1 MIRFSHTIIITTVLF
16 MLCVG
21 YGLWSSSHFENFSE
35 EIIEEYSVGILP
47 DELLDNTIKKI
58 RETGDDN
65 EYIFKVT
72 CESGLQ
78 YNFACA
84 TQCVRIDR
92 VYRGGQEL
100 VGSTIN
106 VLVAN
111 RIFLDMRSIN
121 MSFVGEMKPGKE
133 YLVLLND
140 CIKTPYMDI
149 YNKRDEYLFSPFFPY
164 SEVNATAH
172 ESISQNANWAL
183 YSEAKSEDFT
193 LMSDAA
199 VEKIKKLSRELT
211 DKYR

>member
-84 TQCVRIDR
+84 TQCVRIDK

-149 YNKRDEYLFSPFFPY
+149 YNKRDE
-164 SEVNATAH
+164 
-172 ESISQNANWAL
+172 
-183 YSEAKSEDFT
+183 
-193 LMSDAA
+193 
-199 VEKIKKLSRELT
+199 
-211 DKYR
+211 

>member
-21 YGLWSSSHFENFSE
+21 YGLWSSSHFEDFSE

-84 TQCVRIDR
+84 TQCVRIDK

-140 CIKTPYMDI
+140 CIKTPYMHI

-164 SEVNATAH
+164 SEVNATVH

>member
-84 TQCVRIDR
+84 TQCVRIDK

-149 YNKRDEYLFSPFFPY
+149 YNS
-164 SEVNATAH
+164 VM
-172 ESISQNANWAL
+172 SICSLLSFHIRRSMQRYTKVYRRMLIGL
-183 YSEAKSEDFT
+183 YIVKLRVRT
-193 LMSDAA
+193 LP
-199 VEKIKKLSRELT
+199 
-211 DKYR
+211 

>member
-1 MIRFSHTIIITTVLF
+1 
-16 MLCVG
+16 
-21 YGLWSSSHFENFSE
+21 
-35 EIIEEYSVGILP
+35 
-47 DELLDNTIKKI
+47 
-58 RETGDDN
+58 
-65 EYIFKVT
+65 
-72 CESGLQ
+72 
-78 YNFACA
+78 
-84 TQCVRIDR
+84 
-92 VYRGGQEL
+92 
-100 VGSTIN
+100 
-106 VLVAN
+106 
-111 RIFLDMRSIN
+111 

-140 CIKTPYMDI
+140 CIRTPYMDI

>member
-100 VGSTIN
+100 VE
-106 VLVAN
+106 VRL
-111 RIFLDMRSIN
+111 M
-121 MSFVGEMKPGKE
+121 
-133 YLVLLND
+133 YL
-140 CIKTPYMDI
+140 
-149 YNKRDEYLFSPFFPY
+149 
-164 SEVNATAH
+164 
-172 ESISQNANWAL
+172 
-183 YSEAKSEDFT
+183 
-193 LMSDAA
+193 
-199 VEKIKKLSRELT
+199 
-211 DKYR
+211 

>member
-21 YGLWSSSHFENFSE
+21 YGLWSSSHFEDFSE

-111 RIFLDMRSIN
+111 CIFLDMRSIN
-121 MSFVGEMKPGKE
+121 MSFVGEMKVGNILFCLMTALRRHIWI
-133 YLVLLND
+133 YTISVMSICSLLSFH
-140 CIKTPYMDI
+140 IRRSMQRHTKVYRRMLI
-149 YNKRDEYLFSPFFPY
+149 G
-164 SEVNATAH
+164 
-172 ESISQNANWAL
+172 L
-183 YSEAKSEDFT
+183 YIVKLRVRT
-193 LMSDAA
+193 LP
-199 VEKIKKLSRELT
+199 
-211 DKYR
+211 